1 MRLTTEQREFYES
14 EGYLLL
20 PQLFSPSEVNVMKGE
35 LPALYAEES
44 EGRVFEKDGKT
55 VRSLHGTHA
64 TNEVFRRLAR
74 HPRLVGPAEQV
85 LGSQVYVHQFKINA
99 KMALAGDVW
108 QWHQDFIFW
117 LKQDGMAAPL
127 ATNAMVFL
135 DDVNEFNGP
144 LLVVPRS
151 QAVGVIESAPK
162 GEGGMGPG
170 WMSSF
175 AADLKYTVD
184 KETLGTLV
192 SRHGI
197 VAPKGPRGS
206 VLFTHCNIVHGS
218 SPNMSPFD
226 RTLAI
231 VTYNSVK
238 NALLPVEKP
247 RPEFLVT
254 RRDTEPIVP
263 VLDGALLDGAL
274 QLAAPAT
281 SSRSI
286 SA

>member
-1 MRLTTEQREFYES
+1 MRLTTEQRSFYDS

-20 PQLFSPSEVNVMKGE
+20 PNLFSPREVDVMKAE

-44 EGRVFEKDGKT
+44 EGRVLEKDGRT
-55 VRSLHGTHA
+55 VRSLHGTHS
-64 TNEVFRRLAR
+64 TNEVFRRLAQ

-85 LGSQVYVHQFKINA
+85 LGTRVYVHQFKINA

-117 LKQDGMAAPL
+117 LKQDGMREPL
-127 ATNAMVFL
+127 AVNAMVFL

-151 QAVGVIESAPK
+151 HRLGVIESAPK
-162 GEGGMGPG
+162 GEGGMGPS
-170 WMSSF
+170 WVSSF

-184 KETLGTLV
+184 KSTLGTLV
-192 SRHGI
+192 AEHGI
-197 VAPKGPRGS
+197 VGPKGPRGS

-231 VTYNSVK
+231 VTFNSVA
-238 NALLPVEKP
+238 NALLPVENP

-254 RRDTEPIVP
+254 RSNMGPIDAVS
-263 VLDGALLDGAL
+263 DDALLFADVAGAGTRD
-274 QLAAPAT
+274 AT
-281 SSRSI
+281 AFHS
-286 SA
+286 